1 MGWIRF
7 SLVAIAIVVGIGCGS
22 GSEDSQSQTLV
33 IGRASD
39 AIALDPARVTDS
51 ESVEICN
58 QIFES
63 LLRFKP
69 GTNTV
74 EASLAE
80 SWGVSPDGKVWDFA
94 LRHGVAFHDG
104 TLLNAD
110 AVVFS
115 FLRQFD
121 ENHPYHLVDTTGG
134 SFAWG
139 ATYNNIVSVKAT
151 GEYSLQIVIGRP
163 FAPFAANLAMFP
175 VSIVSPTAIKKW
187 GEEFDRHPVGT
198 GPFVFSVWSEGR
210 IVLERNASYW
220 GDKPKIRRLVFKEIS
235 DARERLTALESG
247 AVHLAYS
254 ILPDDQQFVSLHP
267 QLQLYRA
274 GSNNVAYLAINTT
287 HPPFDDVRVRRAL
300 NYAINKEPILKLA
313 YQGMA
318 LVADGALPPSQWG
331 YISKS
336 FPYEYDLESARRI
349 IDEVILE
356 GNVDFKDPIQFF
368 VPATPRAYLPDPAM
382 VAKIIKANLESL
394 GLTVNLVT
402 QEFSEHLKSIRSG
415 EHDVSLIGWVGDNGD
430 PDNYLYVLFDQ
441 DNAQP
446 GAARNLAFLRD
457 DTVHSM
463 LLEARKVNVQAA
475 RSAIYAKAQK
485 RIGSLAPWVPLV
497 HSQTVVVANTRV
509 AEVTFSTSGHVLFS
523 RVELR

>member
-1 MGWIRF
+1 MALLA
-7 SLVAIAIVVGIGCGS
+7 SCGAK
-22 GSEDSQSQTLV
+22 SEDEKSRTLV

-39 AIALDPARVTDS
+39 AIALDPARITDS

-63 LLRFKP
+63 LLRYKP

-80 SWGVSPDGKVWDFA
+80 SWNVSSNGREWNFA
-94 LRHGVAFHDG
+94 LRQGVKFHDG
-104 TLLNAD
+104 SDLNAE

-121 ENHPYHLVDTTGG
+121 RKHPYHLLDSAGG
-134 SFAWG
+134 NFAWQ

-151 GEYSLQIVIGRP
+151 SEYSLQIVIDRP

-175 VSIVSPTAIKKW
+175 VSIVSPSAVKKW
-187 GEEFDRHPVGT
+187 GDEFHRHPVGT
-198 GPFVFSVWSEGR
+198 GPFTFRSWQEGR
-210 IVLERNASYW
+210 IVLERNSEYW
-220 GDKPKIRRLVFKEIS
+220 GVKPTVRRLVFKAIS

-274 GSNNVAYLAINTT
+274 GANNVAYLAINTT
-287 HPPFDDVRVRRAL
+287 RPPFDDLRVRRAI

-318 LVADGALPPSQWG
+318 LVADGALPPGQWG
-331 YISKS
+331 YVPES
-336 FPYEYDLESARRI
+336 FSYDYDLGKARALL
-349 IDEVILE
+349 DEVIME
-356 GNVDFKDPIQFF
+356 GSFDFETAIELY
-368 VPATPRAYLPDPAM
+368 VPTTPRAYLPDPAM
-382 VAKIIKANLESL
+382 VSKIVKANLESL
-394 GLTVNLVT
+394 GLRVNLVA
-402 QEFSEHLKSIRSG
+402 QEFSAHLGSIRAG

-441 DNAQP
+441 DNAEL
-446 GAARNLAFLRD
+446 GSARNLSFLKD
-457 DTVHSM
+457 AQVHEM
-463 LLEARKVNVQAA
+463 LLEARKVDSRAERV
-475 RSAIYAKAQK
+475 AIYTRAQK
-485 RIGSLAPWVPLV
+485 RIGGLAPWVPLV
-497 HSQTVVVANTRV
+497 HSQTAVVANARV
-509 AEVTFSTSGHVLFS
+509 SGVSFSTSGHVLFS
-523 RVELR
+523 QVELH

>member
-7 SLVAIAIVVGIGCGS
+7 SLVAIAIAAGIGCGS

-39 AIALDPARVTDS
+39 AIALDPARITDS

-63 LLRFKP
+63 LLRYKP

-80 SWGVSPDGKVWDFA
+80 SWSVSPDGKEWDFA

-121 ENHPYHLVDTTGG
+121 EDHPYHLVDTDGG
-134 SFAWG
+134 SFAWRS
-139 ATYNNIVSVKAT
+139 TYNNIVSVKAT
-151 GEYSLQIVIGRP
+151 GEYSLQIVIDRP

-210 IVLERNASYW
+210 IVLERNANYW
-220 GDKPKIRRLVFKEIS
+220 GEKPKIRRLVFKEIS

-287 HPPFDDVRVRRAL
+287 HPPFDDLRVRRAL
-300 NYAINKEPILKLA
+300 NFAINKEPILKLA

-331 YISKS
+331 YIPK
-336 FPYEYDLESARRI
+336 
-349 IDEVILE
+349 
-356 GNVDFKDPIQFF
+356 
-368 VPATPRAYLPDPAM
+368 
-382 VAKIIKANLESL
+382 
-394 GLTVNLVT
+394 
-402 QEFSEHLKSIRSG
+402 
-415 EHDVSLIGWVGDNGD
+415 
-430 PDNYLYVLFDQ
+430 
-441 DNAQP
+441 
-446 GAARNLAFLRD
+446 
-457 DTVHSM
+457 
-463 LLEARKVNVQAA
+463 
-475 RSAIYAKAQK
+475 
-485 RIGSLAPWVPLV
+485 
-497 HSQTVVVANTRV
+497 
-509 AEVTFSTSGHVLFS
+509 
-523 RVELR
+523 